1 MIYYVLELTGVFAFA
16 ISGALA
22 ALQNRLDL
30 SAAIV
35 LAFLVGNGGGTIR
48 DLLLNTPVFWF
59 QAHYYIYLSAITGA
73 VVFTLAYLIERKRR
87 SRTIRKIR
95 FTARVP
101 LSQLL
106 LLCDAVGLGVF
117 TVDGAA
123 KALSL
128 GTDTTVAVM
137 MGVLTAV
144 GGGVIRD
151 LICNQIPM
159 IFQRQLYAT
168 PALLGAIIYV
178 TTVRD
183 WPTAEPAAMFWAIT
197 AVIGLRLL
205 GIYRNWGLPVVKHGA
220 SES

>member
-1 MIYYVLELTGVFAFA
+1 MIYYILELTGVFAFA

-48 DLLLNTPVFWF
+48 DLLLHTTVFWF
-59 QAHYYIYLSAITGA
+59 QAPYYIYLSVLTGA
-73 VVFTLAYLIERKRR
+73 AVFALAYASERKRR
-87 SRTIRKIR
+87 SIILRKIR
-95 FTARVP
+95 FTTRMP
-101 LSQLL
+101 LYQLL

-128 GTDTTVAVM
+128 HTDATVAVM

-178 TTVRD
+178 AIVRH
-183 WPTAEPAAMFWAIT
+183 WPAANHDALFLAFT
-197 AVIGLRLL
+197 ATLSLRLL
-205 GIYRNWGLPVVKHGA
+205 GIYRNWGLPVVGKNA
-220 SES
+220 